1 MESAFAA
8 SSYSDRVVPLESIAV
23 LGQLERIAPNGVY
36 FSNEGDRRGRV
47 QIAGYDHL
55 MTTVYID
62 GAPYLVDMRVRV
74 EDERAGGGNRLYHFT
89 PEAIEVT
96 KKNDGTTSTAG
107 RHATSV
113 HSTDVAPSSAPII
126 ADSSAGGNTQSAQS
140 GPESSVGAAQAG
152 FTGDEAGESGFH
164 APSAIQDADLT
175 SAFGENGAQAYRL
188 GWRGDMDEADYYRAF
203 AHAYNAG
210 AAGRS
215 LDSLK
220 DRTLTD
226 AQRGAAFESGRS
238 DADAA
243 ARKAG
248 FTTVYGKDSGLVWDD
263 YTKSMDQKVAGQ
275 VNEVAKRLGVKV
287 QFADRVAGGAANGKI
302 ENGVITIARD
312 AKNPVRAVFGHEITH
327 RIQELAPEEYR
338 AFREAAIAETEYLDQ
353 KVEGTRALYAKGDQ
367 ELSNL
372 EAMDEIAADYAGSL
386 VEDGAL
392 LDRFIQ
398 SNQGKRTLLEKLR
411 DVFRSLAD
419 RLTGKYK
426 SQARQAERRLEQALK
441 AAESRAEAM
450 QGQKN
455 TAQEGGEAKHSF
467 KGYDE
472 KTGRG
477 IYESNF
483 PLGTLRKAKA
493 ERILSLV
500 QNVWSKMPIDLVI
513 EEDGKK
519 RNIQAQF
526 DPTYDPSG
534 NTPSDVTKLMG
545 GNRHGTA
552 SERRVTLDLADD
564 YYQIA
569 SEATYNYS

>member
-263 YTKSMDQKVAGQ
+263 
-275 VNEVAKRLGVKV
+275 
-287 QFADRVAGGAANGKI
+287 
-302 ENGVITIARD
+302 
-312 AKNPVRAVFGHEITH
+312 
-327 RIQELAPEEYR
+327 
-338 AFREAAIAETEYLDQ
+338 
-353 KVEGTRALYAKGDQ
+353 
-367 ELSNL
+367 
-372 EAMDEIAADYAGSL
+372 
-386 VEDGAL
+386 
-392 LDRFIQ
+392 
-398 SNQGKRTLLEKLR
+398 
-411 DVFRSLAD
+411 
-419 RLTGKYK
+419 
-426 SQARQAERRLEQALK
+426 
-441 AAESRAEAM
+441 
-450 QGQKN
+450 
-455 TAQEGGEAKHSF
+455 
-467 KGYDE
+467 
-472 KTGRG
+472 
-477 IYESNF
+477 
-483 PLGTLRKAKA
+483 
-493 ERILSLV
+493 
-500 QNVWSKMPIDLVI
+500 
-513 EEDGKK
+513 
-519 RNIQAQF
+519 
-526 DPTYDPSG
+526 
-534 NTPSDVTKLMG
+534 
-545 GNRHGTA
+545 
-552 SERRVTLDLADD
+552 
-564 YYQIA
+564 
-569 SEATYNYS
+569 